1 LPAGPIKNLYR
12 KERVFV
18 LDSTHTPS
26 LTLRDYSKVVCGY
39 KQSLFNRKTN
49 FSPRCLEKMPGGSMP
64 SLRTRWTVVCLAA
77 AVSLLVPALLSAQGT
92 GGRILGRVADPSG
105 AVLARVKV
113 TATNEATGLSFGAE
127 TNDSGEY
134 SFPQVPVGVYTLNFE
149 LSGFKKDVRRGI
161 TLELN
166 QVITL
171 NMAMQL
177 GQTQEVVDVT
187 SDAPLVDT
195 TSTQLGAVMDSHQV
209 SNLPLNSRDTYQ
221 LLQLQPGV
229 MSTIGSSNTLIY
241 GSDSPGAVSV
251 NGGRGRSNNF
261 SVNGGDANDLFVNPL
276 PFNPRP
282 IAFRNS
288 ASLPTRST
296 RNTAATQVRW

>member
-1 LPAGPIKNLYR
+1 LNSLPAGPIKNLYR

-39 KQSLFNRKTN
+39 KQSLFNRKIN

-221 LLQLQPGV
+221 LLQLVP
-229 MSTIGSSNTLIY
+229 
-241 GSDSPGAVSV
+241 
-251 NGGRGRSNNF
+251 
-261 SVNGGDANDLFVNPL
+261 
-276 PFNPRP
+276 
-282 IAFRNS
+282 
-288 ASLPTRST
+288 
-296 RNTAATQVRW
+296 